1 MLPAVE
7 PINSQFGKRAI
18 YQVVFCEEDDERL
31 TNAFWFSALASE
43 EIDSTEVDVVCILVF
58 SNQKLK
64 LLFLE
69 RWKQMNVRLRVTGK
83 VRL

>member
-18 YQVVFCEEDDERL
+18 YQVMFCEEDDERL
-31 TNAFWFSALASE
+31 TNAFWFSALSSE

-58 SNQKLK
+58 RNQELK
-64 LLFLE
+64 FFFVQDGN
-69 RWKQMNVRLRVTGK
+69 K
-83 VRL
+83 